1 VLATRDS
8 LHHITWDVAIL
19 QLDLCDIDIVYINEA
34 KRALIRY
41 HGERYASNG
50 LNIQNNTVGSAAYIL
65 ISVFPNAADA
75 LSYVEKTAPIGSKEI
90 FPWLQAD
97 KYKFIIV
104 SPENLKKMTEDKS
117 TEEYI
122 RFLQQQ
128 LPGKF

>member
-1 VLATRDS
+1 M
-8 LHHITWDVAIL
+8 
-19 QLDLCDIDIVYINEA
+19 
-34 KRALIRY
+34 LI
-41 HGERYASNG
+41 
-50 LNIQNNTVGSAAYIL
+50 NIQNNTIGTIPYIL
-65 ISVFPNAADA
+65 ISVFTNAVDA

-104 SPENLKKMTEDKS
+104 SPENLKKITEDTTVDK
-117 TEEYI
+117 YI

>member
-1 VLATRDS
+1 MMILK
-8 LHHITWDVAIL
+8 DV
-19 QLDLCDIDIVYINEA
+19 DIVYVNEA
-34 KRALIRY
+34 KRALVRY
-41 HGERYASNG
+41 HAERYATNG
-50 LNIQNNTVGSAAYIL
+50 LNIQNNAIGSTSYIL
-65 ISVFPNAADA
+65 ISVFTNAADA

-117 TEEYI
+117 TDEYI